1 MPPPPKPW
9 ETTAAR
15 PGAAAAAG
23 AVVPAA
29 RAGAV
34 ATRAPP
40 VPPSAPGTSAAV
52 GTGSLVQTGLGTTMG
67 GAGGYG
73 GYGGGYG
80 GMGGM
85 NSYGGMGMSS
95 YGGMGGMGGYGSSMY
110 GGMGGMGSMYGGM
123 GGMGGMYGGMG
134 GMYGG
139 MGGMMGGMGGMG
151 MMGGMGFGSE
161 AEQRGHMAIM
171 LLTRALEALGMLANV
186 VQMVFGSAL
195 NVTTQYMG
203 LSQQYRTLRQ
213 QQGDDLSGPDGV
225 ALLAAIDGLRRVE
238 AEAHLL
244 PTLAVL
250 DVAGGVVEVTPD
262 QFDMLVREAIH
273 TPVQFC
279 AIHRNLANSDTLLDS
294 LQQPDVAEPTP
305 IDQASAA
312 QLVAQHRDVHH
323 RLQAAQRELRV
334 QRAVS
339 ERRRL
344 MAQSKGLTWRGVV
357 VRILVLVVLYYVGKR
372 AVRWWRGPTAEQLA
386 EAQHAAWDH
395 AAHATSRDAAAWDG
409 SAAPH
414 NVRNQMGGMP
424 YGTNTMN
431 RYGMNSRM
439 GAGYGT
445 AGYGT
450 TGYGAGSMQGGAMQ
464 GSMLGDSYY

>member
-1 MPPPPKPW
+1 VIQNVYVQRPICHRRTNATAAKAW

-238 AEAHLL
+238 
-244 PTLAVL
+244 
-250 DVAGGVVEVTPD
+250 
-262 QFDMLVREAIH
+262 R
-273 TPVQFC
+273 
-279 AIHRNLANSDTLLDS
+279 
-294 LQQPDVAEPTP
+294 
-305 IDQASAA
+305 
-312 QLVAQHRDVHH
+312 
-323 RLQAAQRELRV
+323 
-334 QRAVS
+334 
-339 ERRRL
+339 
-344 MAQSKGLTWRGVV
+344 K
-357 VRILVLVVLYYVGKR
+357 RICCPR
-372 AVRWWRGPTAEQLA
+372 
-386 EAQHAAWDH
+386 
-395 AAHATSRDAAAWDG
+395 SRC
-409 SAAPH
+409 
-414 NVRNQMGGMP
+414 
-424 YGTNTMN
+424 
-431 RYGMNSRM
+431 
-439 GAGYGT
+439 
-445 AGYGT
+445 
-450 TGYGAGSMQGGAMQ
+450 
-464 GSMLGDSYY
+464 